1 MKKLMILTAFI
12 LTSMTGFSQIRTQ
25 SDTLFIPFGVDS
37 VFTFNGYARGSVYIE
52 IDFRTADQYD
62 GTLGVGGTKTF
73 YDTLYAEYPSMHNPI
88 SLNLTNFPD
97 TICRIERT
105 VGLPAPYLKLKLTK
119 GTVTAAKKYPI
130 TIVFD
135 RF

>member
-1 MKKLMILTAFI
+1 MKKLMLLFAGILIVSA
-12 LTSMTGFSQIRTQ
+12 LFSQINVQTG
-25 SDTLFIPFGVDS
+25 TLIVPTGVDS
-37 VFTFNGYARGSVYIE
+37 VYTFNGYARGSVFIE
-52 IDFRTADQYD
+52 VDFRNADAYD
-62 GTLGVGGTKTF
+62 GTFGIGGSKTA
-73 YDTLYAEYPSMHNPI
+73 YDILYAEYPSMHNPVT
-88 SLNLTNFPD
+88 LNLTNFPD

-119 GTVTAAKKYPI
+119 GTVTAGKKYPI